1 MAKPIS
7 DKRAVQDGKCYSENL
22 DDELARG
29 QAMHDEQ
36 CDGLPKAVLSMHH
49 RRPNFL

>member
-1 MAKPIS
+1 MTKPIS

-22 DDELARG
+22 DNELARE
-29 QAMHDEQ
+29 QAMYDEQ
-36 CDGLPKAVLSMHH
+36 CDGLSKTVLSIHH